1 MKNVFT
7 FAASILFVDPEDLRY
22 HGRSLQRLW
31 YAAALA
37 AMFGLSCLS
46 ENM

>member
-1 MKNVFT
+1 MFKSVF
-7 FAASILFVDPEDLRY
+7 AVISVVFVEPSELRY

-31 YAAALA
+31 YIAALA

-46 ENM
+46 NM